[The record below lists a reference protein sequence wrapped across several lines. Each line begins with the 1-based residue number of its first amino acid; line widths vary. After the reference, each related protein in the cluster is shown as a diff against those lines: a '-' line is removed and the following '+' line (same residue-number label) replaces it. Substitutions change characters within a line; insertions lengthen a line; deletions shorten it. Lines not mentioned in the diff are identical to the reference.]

1 MEAVGVSQYD
11 LPAVHLG
18 DHLDRGVAVAAH
30 PEVLV
35 HADGRGGW
43 HGEEAERDG
52 EPLAVVSQPHLPPLR
67 RLVLQRP
74 LGVRHVP
81 PSPDPRRHLLRLP
94 VDLRRPL
101 VIPVPGVEHVRH
113 AGDHHP
119 AAPGLLADAPR
130 PHQRAH
136 PRHVAPPPRPRVE
149 VGQHDV
155 RHGVRR
161 IQPPHHPGRAL
172 GERRVPVSPAR
183 GEEGLPDRGVQLGR
197 RAPVEQ
203 VDGLAEA
210 AGAAEQ
216 VDHAGVVVRPRGD
229 AVLGLH
235 GLEVGAAG
243 VEQPGVAAGEEQ
255 ADEGDV
261 VRPAAG
267 AGHVGVDGEGLPA
280 PAVLRV
286 PDDQR
291 RPRDGA
297 PGAHRVEHRA
307 RVAERAG
314 LGVHGHERVA
324 D

>member
-1 MEAVGVSQYD
+1 M
-11 LPAVHLG
+11 
-18 DHLDRGVAVAAH
+18 
-30 PEVLV
+30 
-35 HADGRGGW
+35 
-43 HGEEAERDG
+43 
-52 EPLAVVSQPHLPPLR
+52 
-67 RLVLQRP
+67 
-74 LGVRHVP
+74 
-81 PSPDPRRHLLRLP
+81 
-94 VDLRRPL
+94 
-101 VIPVPGVEHVRH
+101 
-113 AGDHHP
+113 
-119 AAPGLLADAPR
+119 
-130 PHQRAH
+130 
-136 PRHVAPPPRPRVE
+136 
-149 VGQHDV
+149 
-155 RHGVRR
+155 
-161 IQPPHHPGRAL
+161 
-172 GERRVPVSPAR
+172 SPAR

-324 D
+324 DREERLVPGPDRRGVHRPAQLERGRAGARAEHGRDGELVGGDPSGDHVAVGANGQAVGSGAGEPGDEEVR